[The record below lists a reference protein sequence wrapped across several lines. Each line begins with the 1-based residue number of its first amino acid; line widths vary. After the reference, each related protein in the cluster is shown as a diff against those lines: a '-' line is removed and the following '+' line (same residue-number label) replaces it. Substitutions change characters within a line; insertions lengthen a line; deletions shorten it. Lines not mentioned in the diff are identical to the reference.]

1 MFYKVKPSKAAASGG
16 APSLARSA
24 ARRDE
29 DNWVRRPKAEN
40 VLAPVWERTLSQL
53 GTYDLP
59 HLNQDVLKGIYQE
72 LVDPKDR

>member
-1 MFYKVKPSKAAASGG
+1 MPPKSGAG
-16 APSLARSA
+16 P
-24 ARRDE
+24 
-29 DNWVRRPKAEN
+29 
-40 VLAPVWERTLSQL
+40 L